1 VHLKALIAATIV
13 AKVYS
18 HSFSSSGVAS
28 AINTFYRQNRFKG
41 AFLTCSIKG
50 CSADLVAQCIAAAKE
65 RDVGNKQQITDDNI
79 NNLLKRL
86 KRIGNDPPVE
96 ETATKPISI
105 DLRRSA
111 IFLLYGGFY
120 QGCAQEFIYND
131 LFPKA
136 FGTGT
141 DVKTVMQKVFVDMG
155 IINTLLCIPMAY
167 MIKGILDGHTF
178 VESMQK
184 YWDDIVNKG
193 VLFKSWAIFVPV
205 QCLTFSV
212 IPEHFRV
219 SFVAFVSF
227 FWTVVLSSL
236 LNG

>member
-1 VHLKALIAATIV
+1 
-13 AKVYS
+13 
-18 HSFSSSGVAS
+18 
-28 AINTFYRQNRFKG
+28 
-41 AFLTCSIKG
+41 
-50 CSADLVAQCIAAAKE
+50 
-65 RDVGNKQQITDDNI
+65 
-79 NNLLKRL
+79 
-86 KRIGNDPPVE
+86 
-96 ETATKPISI
+96 
-105 DLRRSA
+105 
-111 IFLLYGGFY
+111 
-120 QGCAQEFIYND
+120 
-131 LFPKA
+131 
-136 FGTGT
+136 
-141 DVKTVMQKVFVDMG
+141 
-155 IINTLLCIPMAY
+155 